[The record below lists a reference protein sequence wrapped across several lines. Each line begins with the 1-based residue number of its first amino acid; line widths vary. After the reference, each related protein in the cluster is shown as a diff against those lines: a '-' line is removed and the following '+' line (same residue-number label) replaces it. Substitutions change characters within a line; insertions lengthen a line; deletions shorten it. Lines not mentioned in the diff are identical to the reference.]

1 MNPKKYL
8 RFAGLVI
15 VLVGT
20 VTFFFGQ
27 AQTEHSDM
35 DHAQHGSDHDA
46 QEGNIDFTE
55 REQAVMPFDVT
66 ATLHIFRDTATG
78 GVQRVI
84 ANDPAD
90 TENIALI
97 RSHLEKEAAS
107 FAEGNFADPSYL
119 HGEDMAGLSRLEAA
133 GAANQL
139 TVNYRDIENGGEITY
154 SSEEADVVIALHLWF
169 QAQVTDHGEH
179 ATN

>member
-8 RFAGLVI
+8 RFVGLVV
-15 VLVGT
+15 VLAGA
-20 VTFFFGQ
+20 VTFFGQ
-27 AQTEHSDM
+27 AQTEHSGM
-35 DHAQHGSDHDA
+35 NHAQHGSNHDA
-46 QEGNIDFTE
+46 QEGNPNFAE
-55 REQAVMPFDVT
+55 REQAVMPFDVS
-66 ATLHIFRDTATG
+66 ATLHIFEDTATG

-90 TENIALI
+90 TGNIALI
-97 RSHLEKEAAS
+97 RSHLKEEAAS

-179 ATN
+179 ATD